1 MGVKGSCVYLY
12 EIVGDKVVGIKIQ
25 VSELLAK
32 MNAVVVKL
40 AAETQVKMETVK
52 DHLCSR
58 AVAVAK
64 GVKHAANDRSVQAT
78 AAGSIGGSAALA
90 ASGGATGLATGSMV
104 GAACGLIPAVFTFGL
119 SIPIGA
125 AIGGSTGLVAGTV
138 AGGAVGLVGGGVA
151 AAASKA
157 GDFKAAMQEKSGE
170 CLHQVSGKVSQYK
183 TAIVGERISAGGA

>member
-1 MGVKGSCVYLY
+1 MGT
-12 EIVGDKVVGIKIQ
+12 I
-25 VSELLAK
+25 
-32 MNAVVVKL
+32 
-40 AAETQVKMETVK
+40 
-52 DHLCSR
+52 
-58 AVAVAK
+58 
-64 GVKHAANDRSVQAT
+64 
-78 AAGSIGGSAALA
+78 
-90 ASGGATGLATGSMV
+90 V

-151 AAASKA
+151 GRSAHKHREQIGDGVAAAASKA
-157 GDFKAAMQEKSGE
+157 VDFKAAMQEKSGE